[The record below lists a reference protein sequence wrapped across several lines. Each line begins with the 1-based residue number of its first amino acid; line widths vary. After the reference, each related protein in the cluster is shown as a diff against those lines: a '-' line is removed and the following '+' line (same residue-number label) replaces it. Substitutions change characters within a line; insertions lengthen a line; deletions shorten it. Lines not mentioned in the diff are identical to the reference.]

1 MKNGLV
7 LQVNITDLNE
17 NDAKKVLNTDV
28 VCYDIMHGERKV
40 DRNQHGWRSGC
51 FQRKLFCPM
60 IFIWKRTKSLI
71 HASTI

>member
-17 NDAKKVLNTDV
+17 NDAEKVLNTDA

-40 DRNQHGWRSGC
+40 AEMKEMFFRRYEELKKAAGG
-51 FQRKLFCPM
+51 L
-60 IFIWKRTKSLI
+60 
-71 HASTI
+71 

>member
-40 DRNQHGWRSGC
+40 AEISMVGEAAV
-51 FQRKLFCPM
+51 LEEAFCPM
-60 IFIWKRTKSLI
+60 IFNWKRTKSLI
-71 HASTI
+71 HASTT